1 VLETHTI
8 IIASSLLGQKAL
20 PNLLT
25 FPLNFVLHN
34 GEIKQFIATP
44 MKMKIRKSPGNPQ
57 II

>member
-34 GEIKQFIATP
+34 GEIKQFIAPP
-44 MKMKIRKSPGNPQ
+44 MKENENKN
-57 II
+57 

>member
-34 GEIKQFIATP
+34 GEIKQFIAPP
-44 MKMKIRKSPGNPQ
+44 MKENENKKITR
-57 II
+57 